1 MYLSRIDLR
10 VSSPAVRQTLHD
22 CQDMHR
28 TLMKAFD
35 CTREEAGMLYRVIRT
50 DAAILIYV
58 QSVACPQWDRIEN
71 SGYQCTKMRD
81 ISSLLD
87 HLRENTVLRFSLLAC
102 PAKKVKGDGKNS
114 KRVLLRGTEE
124 RLDWLK
130 REGEKH
136 GFALLEA
143 HEAAKE
149 QKLNGTKSTGE
160 FYLSGVPFEGVMQIT
175 DAAAFQN
182 AFRQGIGPEKA
193 YGFGMLMLSRG
204 QP

>member
-10 VSSPAVRQTLHD
+10 VTSPAVRQTLRD

-35 CTREEAGMLYRVIRT
+35 CTREEAGMLYRVVRT
-50 DAAILIYV
+50 DAAIYLYV
-58 QSVACPQWDRIEN
+58 QSMACPQWDRIEK

-81 ISSLLD
+81 ISGLLEK
-87 HLRENTVLRFSLLAC
+87 LQQNTVLRFSLLAC
-102 PAKKVKGDGKNS
+102 PSKKVKGDSKNS
-114 KRVLLRGTEE
+114 RRVLLRGTDE

-136 GFALLEA
+136 GFVLLEA

-149 QKLNGTKSTGE
+149 QKLSGTKSSGE
-160 FYLSGVPFEGVMQIT
+160 FYLSGVPFEGVLQIT

-182 AFRQGIGPEKA
+182 AFRQGIGPEKS
-193 YGFGMLMLSRG
+193 YGFGMMMISRG

>member
-10 VSSPAVRQTLHD
+10 ISSPAVRQTLRD

-50 DAAILIYV
+50 DAAIYLYV
-58 QSVACPQWDRIEN
+58 QSMACPQWDRIEK

-81 ISSLLD
+81 ISGLSD
-87 HLRENTVLRFSLLAC
+87 QLRQNTVLRFSLLAC

-114 KRVLLRGTEE
+114 RRVLLRGTEE

-136 GFALLEA
+136 GFVLLEA

-149 QKLNGTKSTGE
+149 QKLNGTKSSGA
-160 FYLSGVPFEGVMQIT
+160 FYLAGVPFEGVLQIT
-175 DAAAFQN
+175 DAEAFHN

-204 QP
+204 RP

>member
-10 VSSPAVRQTLHD
+10 ISSPAVRQTLHN

-35 CTREEAGMLYRVIRT
+35 CGREEAGMLYRVIRT
-50 DAAILIYV
+50 DTAIYLYV
-58 QSVACPQWDRIEN
+58 QSLACPQWDRIEKN
-71 SGYQCTKMRD
+71 GYQCAKMRD
-81 ISSLLD
+81 ISALPD
-87 HLRENTVLRFSLLAC
+87 QLRLNTVLRFSLLAC

-114 KRVLLRGTEE
+114 RRVLLRGTDE

-149 QKLNGTKSTGE
+149 QKLNGTKPSGA
-160 FYLSGVPFEGVMQIT
+160 FYLAGVPFEGVLQIT
-175 DAAAFQN
+175 DAEAFQN

>member
-1 MYLSRIDLR
+1 MYLSRIELR
-10 VSSPAVRQTLHD
+10 ISSPAVRQTLRN

-35 CTREEAGMLYRVIRT
+35 CSREEAGMLYRVVRT
-50 DAAILIYV
+50 DAAIFIYV
-58 QSVACPQWDRIEN
+58 QSTVCPQWDRIEK
-71 SGYQCTKMRD
+71 SGYLCTRMQD
-81 ISSLLD
+81 ISALSD
-87 HLRENTVLRFSLLAC
+87 RLRLNTVLRFSLLAC
-102 PAKKVKGDGKNS
+102 PSKKVKGDSKNS
-114 KRVLLRGTEE
+114 RRVLLRGTEE

-136 GFALLEA
+136 GFILLEA

-149 QKLNGTKSTGE
+149 QKLSGTKSSGE
-160 FYLSGVPFEGVMQIT
+160 FYLSGVPFEGVLQIT

-193 YGFGMLMLSRG
+193 YGFGMLMISKG